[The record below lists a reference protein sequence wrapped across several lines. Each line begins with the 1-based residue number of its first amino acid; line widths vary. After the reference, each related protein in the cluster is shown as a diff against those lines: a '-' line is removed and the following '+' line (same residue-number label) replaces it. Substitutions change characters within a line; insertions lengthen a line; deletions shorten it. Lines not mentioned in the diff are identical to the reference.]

1 MFEICTGKKSIKIT
15 IFPRFFHFHFS
26 AKEVQKLK
34 KSKNRKTICF
44 HIILGTK
51 SRQIEFSIGFHFLK
65 SKSRLMSETKVAQK
79 SFQIQ
84 FSRDKASPPKK
95 VLQQSVEE
103 SRKSTWIVFHHSHWR
118 SYYIVILSILKL
130 QVTTFYWQET

>member
-1 MFEICTGKKSIKIT
+1 MKIT

-26 AKEVQKLK
+26 AKEVQKSK

-95 VLQQSVEE
+95 YYSRVL
-103 SRKSTWIVFHHSHWR
+103 KSQENRLELSFI
-118 SYYIVILSILKL
+118 IVID
-130 QVTTFYWQET
+130 VATT